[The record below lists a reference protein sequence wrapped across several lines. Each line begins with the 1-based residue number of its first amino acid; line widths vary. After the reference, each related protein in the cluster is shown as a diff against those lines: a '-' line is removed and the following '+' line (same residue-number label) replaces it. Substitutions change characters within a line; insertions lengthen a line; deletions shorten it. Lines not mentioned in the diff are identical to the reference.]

1 MNEVEKELSMWSLE
15 VEDLH
20 NAYENLLFFTIPKL
34 LHVHRQMSEGN
45 MEGIMDQISFLF
57 KNNIIVREKLKTNI
71 KVLLL
76 MCVCVWSHNC
86 VCDMHWLLYRP
97 CTYMYIFTVGAELYM
112 YVQ

>member
-1 MNEVEKELSMWSLE
+1 MWSLE

-20 NAYENLLFFTIPKL
+20 KSFENLLFFTIPKL

-76 MCVCVWSHNC
+76 MCVCVYGHTTVYVICTGYSIGHAHTRIYLLLEQNC
-86 VCDMHWLLYRP
+86 TC
-97 CTYMYIFTVGAELYM
+97 MYSESTNMV
-112 YVQ
+112 

>member
-1 MNEVEKELSMWSLE
+1 MWSLE

-20 NAYENLLFFTIPKL
+20 SAYENLLFFTIPKL

-76 MCVCVWSHNC
+76 MCVCMLTQLC
-86 VCDMHWLLYRP
+86 M
-97 CTYMYIFTVGAELYM
+97 
-112 YVQ
+112 

>member
-1 MNEVEKELSMWSLE
+1 MWSLE

-76 MCVCVWSHNC
+76 MCVCVCGHTTLSVICTGYSIGHAHTCIYLLLEQNC
-86 VCDMHWLLYRP
+86 TC
-97 CTYMYIFTVGAELYM
+97 MYSESINMA
-112 YVQ
+112 

>member
-1 MNEVEKELSMWSLE
+1 MWSLE

-20 NAYENLLFFTIPKL
+20 KSFENLLFFTIPKL

-76 MCVCVWSHNC
+76 TCVCSHNC
-86 VCDMHWLLYRP
+86 VCVSVYVL
-97 CTYMYIFTVGAELYM
+97 CTSCQGHAVELITVFIGEEL
-112 YVQ
+112 V